1 MFLYIELTYTFRV
14 LRQQEEILVNLLDM
28 NSFIQDELAVE
39 KVIYHRQQN
48 KW

>member
-28 NSFIQDELAVE
+28 NSFIQDELAAE
-39 KVIYHRQQN
+39 KVIYYRQQN
-48 KW
+48 KC